1 MFNKKIFEEIKEA
14 IEDIRDL
21 YNKRIGALERIDNDI
36 DFNSREFNLYLYEK
50 ICGGDELSMTVSIP
64 VEEVS
69 PQNLKLIAFSLIGNK
84 AVK

>member
-1 MFNKKIFEEIKEA
+1 MFNKKIFEEIKGA
-14 IEDIRDL
+14 IEEIRDL

-36 DFNSREFNLYLYEK
+36 DFNSGEFNLYLYEK